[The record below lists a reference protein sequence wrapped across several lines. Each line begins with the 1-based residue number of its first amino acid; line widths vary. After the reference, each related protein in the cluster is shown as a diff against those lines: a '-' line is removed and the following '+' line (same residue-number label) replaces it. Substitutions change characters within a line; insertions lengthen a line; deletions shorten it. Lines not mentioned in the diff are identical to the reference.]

1 MTHWILLLL
10 TILSGYIAYDSFRWG
25 NALKDVPFSA
35 IASMWK
41 GGLSHLPLSEQN
53 KIKDRYASSVFGVV
67 QFQLIF
73 LAVTIG
79 LAIATVRAFLE

>member
-1 MTHWILLLL
+1 
-10 TILSGYIAYDSFRWG
+10 
-25 NALKDVPFSA
+25 
-35 IASMWK
+35 MWK

-53 KIKDRYASSVFGVV
+53 KIKDRYASSIFGAV

-73 LAVTIG
+73 SAVTIG

>member
-1 MTHWILLLL
+1 MTPWIFLLL

-25 NALKDVPFSA
+25 DSLKDAPFSV
-35 IASMWK
+35 ISSMWK
-41 GGLSHLPLSEQN
+41 GGVSHLPLSEQN

-73 LAVTIG
+73 SAVTIG